1 MVGVIKMD
9 VNRARQIIK
18 STESVEVLHEGTP
31 VWLERVL
38 ENNTADITKNNRKE
52 NVPIYML
59 VEK

>member
-1 MVGVIKMD
+1 MD